1 MSPQT
6 KHPLDTETI
15 VGRLSGYLDKLFSGA
30 EKVSER
36 MKDRVAERVADR
48 VAPKVAARL
57 TELETYIATM
67 EILVDDE
74 ALEDLRAASAE
85 SDSELRD
92 YNEIRREVGLA

>member
-1 MSPQT
+1 MAPQT
-6 KHPLDTETI
+6 KHPFDTETV
-15 VGRLSGYLDKLFSGA
+15 VGRLSSYLDKLFSGA

-57 TELETYIATM
+57 SELDAYIATM

-74 ALEDLRAASAE
+74 AVDDLRTSSGESA
-85 SDSELRD
+85 SELRD
-92 YNEIRREVGLA
+92 YDDIRREVGLA

>member
-1 MSPQT
+1 MAPQT
-6 KHPLDTETI
+6 KHPFDTENV

-57 TELETYIATM
+57 TELEAYIATM
-67 EILVDDE
+67 EVLVDDE
-74 ALEDLRAASAE
+74 ALDDLRASSRD

-92 YNEIRREVGLA
+92 YDDLRREVGLA